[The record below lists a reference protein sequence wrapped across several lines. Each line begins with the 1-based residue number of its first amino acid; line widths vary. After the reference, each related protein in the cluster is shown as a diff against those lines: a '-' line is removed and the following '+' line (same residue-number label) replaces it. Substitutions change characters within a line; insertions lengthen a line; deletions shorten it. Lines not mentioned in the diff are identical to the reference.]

1 MYRKSHIKKMR
12 LKAMQN
18 LTDRLLEVFTELT
31 YLTRIKRTGWIL
43 AGVPDPETIA
53 DHCYETAIFAYIL
66 SKHVDV
72 EVDMGKVLTMALFH
86 EIGEVRIGDFP
97 RRAKKYVKKFKKDAE
112 STAIKDIIEDV
123 AGDLI
128 PTLHEFEK
136 CETVE
141 ARLVEAAEEL
151 QIIFKAL
158 IYAKENKGDISEYR
172 NDVNKYD
179 SQGFEI
185 AKKVADVIKVKL
197 NKYLGD
203 KEYWEIGYRE
213 SE

>member
-1 MYRKSHIKKMR
+1 MEQGRI
-12 LKAMQN
+12 
-18 LTDRLLEVFTELT
+18 LEVFTELS

-66 SKHVDV
+66 SKHID
-72 EVDMGKVLTMALFH
+72 EKVDMGKVLTMALFH
-86 EIGEVRIGDFP
+86 EVGEVRIGDFP

-112 STAIKDIIEDV
+112 KSAIHDIIGDV
-123 AGDLI
+123 ALDI
-128 PTLHEFEK
+128 EPILHEFEE
-136 CETVE
+136 CLTVE
-141 ARLVEAAEEL
+141 AKLVEAAEEL

-172 NDVNKYD
+172 IDVDKYD

-185 AKKVADVIKVKL
+185 AQNIADEIKVKL
-197 NKYLGD
+197 LKYLGN
-203 KEYWEIGYRE
+203 KEYWKIGYNE
-213 SE
+213 NM